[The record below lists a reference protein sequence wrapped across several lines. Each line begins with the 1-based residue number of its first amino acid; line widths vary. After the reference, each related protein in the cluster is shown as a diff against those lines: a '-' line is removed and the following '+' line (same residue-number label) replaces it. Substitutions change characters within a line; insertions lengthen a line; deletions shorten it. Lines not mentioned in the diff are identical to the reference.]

1 MLDDDLSD
9 YFVAVSSLRSADP
22 AVRRPALSVLL
33 GLARGSKGPVRAS
46 AERAL
51 AKEFGPYAVTEG
63 LSDCAGPMD
72 TLLACCADDADRGT
86 GQSVRAEPL
95 TDFDA
100 RAAFGGRAELDSN
113 PIATQHLDRQKA
125 QPR

>member
-22 AVRRPALSVLL
+22 AIRRPALSVLL
-33 GLARGSKGPVRAS
+33 GLARGSKGPVQVS

-51 AKEFGPYAVTEG
+51 AKEFGPYAVSEG
-63 LSDCAGPMD
+63 LSGCSAPADAV
-72 TLLACCADDADRGT
+72 LACCVEDKECRT
-86 GQSVRAEPL
+86 CPWIWQEPL

-100 RAAFGGRAELDSN
+100 QAALGRGPEVGADS
-113 PIATQHLDRQKA
+113 IAAKHLGIQKA
-125 QPR
+125 